1 MHNKHRRADSVHQ
14 PILIDQPFQH
24 NSTPKAARGI
34 DSLRSA
40 LGITQEEASPDAL
53 ATIYINSERDGYCG
67 MCGVDSV
74 AGPGAAGCQ
83 VTDSCQELSTP
94 FGGGAGKS
102 AAAVVE

>member
-1 MHNKHRRADSVHQ
+1 M
-14 PILIDQPFQH
+14 
-24 NSTPKAARGI
+24 
-34 DSLRSA
+34 
-40 LGITQEEASPDAL
+40 
-53 ATIYINSERDGYCG
+53 YISGERDGYCG

-74 AGPGAAGCQ
+74 AGPGAATCK